1 MTDETIPHGDLGV
14 PVRSLRVEVLEGP
27 DAGKG
32 TTTGFESMTVGTAP
46 QNDLVLSDET
56 VSRFHLEI
64 ERRGD
69 RIYVKDHGSTNG
81 TAIGGAFLERARVLP
96 GTVLKLGRT
105 ALRVGDGETVTMELF
120 GGDRLDGLL
129 GGTASM
135 RQVMARVERAA
146 HSNASVLILGETGS
160 GKEVVARAIHAR
172 SPRAAGAF
180 ETVDCGSMLPTLIAS
195 ELFGHEKGAFTGA
208 ERQHIGAFER
218 ANGGTLFL
226 DEIGELP
233 ANLQTALL
241 GALERRAFRR
251 VGGTQTVSVDVRVVC
266 ATNRDLRSE
275 VNADNFRQDL
285 YYRIAVILLK
295 LPPLRERKE
304 DIPVLAE
311 HFARAAGYVG
321 PFSAILPQ
329 AAMDGLLAHHWPGN
343 VRELRNVIEAA
354 IVMGEA
360 PILREGAAEARY
372 DETMAGSEIFERLSS
387 LPYNDARA
395 RLLEDFEGHYLRSI
409 LKRTGGNV
417 SLASRRSNMDRSHLT
432 RLIKKHG
439 LNPRSLPDAAE

>member
-1 MTDETIPHGDLGV
+1 MPHGDLGL

-27 DAGKG
+27 DLGRSA
-32 TTTGFESMTVGTAP
+32 TTGFETMTVGTAP
-46 QNDLVLSDET
+46 QNDLVLTDET
-56 VSRFHLEI
+56 VSRFHLEV

-69 RIYVKDHGSTNG
+69 RIFVKDHGSTNG
-81 TAIGGAFLERARVLP
+81 TAIGGALIERARILP

-105 ALRVGDGETVTMELF
+105 TLRIGDGETVTVELF
-120 GGDRLDGLL
+120 GGDRLGGLI
-129 GGTASM
+129 GSTPSM
-135 RQVMARVERAA
+135 RQVMARVDRAA
-146 HSNASVLILGETGS
+146 QSNASVLILGETGS
-160 GKEVVARAIHAR
+160 GKEVVARAIHSASQR
-172 SPRAAGAF
+172 KDKPF

-208 ERQHIGAFER
+208 ERQHLGAFER
-218 ANGGTLFL
+218 AHGGTIFL

-241 GALERRAFRR
+241 GALERRSFRR
-251 VGGTQTVSVDVRVVC
+251 VGGTHTVSVDVRVVC
-266 ATNRDLRSE
+266 ATNRDLRTE
-275 VNADNFRQDL
+275 VNADRFRQDL

-295 LPPLRERKE
+295 IPPLRERKE
-304 DIPVLAE
+304 DIPILAE
-311 HFARAAGYVG
+311 HFARAGGYHG
-321 PFSAILPQ
+321 PLSEVLPQSAI
-329 AAMDGLLAHHWPGN
+329 DGLTAHHWPGN

-360 PILREGAAEARY
+360 PMLLRESSAESKY
-372 DETMAGSEIFERLSS
+372 DETMAGSEIFERLST

-409 LKRTGGNV
+409 LKKTGGNV

-439 LNPRSLPDAAE
+439 LKPRAIPDDEA